1 MGNCC
6 CCIPSEQ
13 EITVDKQNEDMNNN
27 ETVDIVD
34 NVKDEN
40 VESNDEN
47 GELDNAEN
55 ERLIEEENDNG
66 ECENACIT
74 ENNENVS
81 EKLDDKS
88 VDKDSLES
96 DKEDDTHFYGSGRI
110 YDNEE
115 KISERD
121 SSLRRGLTD
130 STYACQK
137 IASSLKKKVM
147 EVGHFPVLAKL
158 DKGLG
163 RCDWAVA
170 RHAHGFKLN
179 YPLKGTSNESVKQ
192 SYEEARHF
200 IYKNQQRLGVK
211 YVDDITTSIY
221 PYHTEKGG
229 SVLLQLL
236 LAAFSR
242 YTAFF
247 GQVTVDGEVLE
258 VAGVKEKL
266 GAAHGV
272 GITNIILPE
281 CMKNEIEG
289 LTQETLKTFKFIYI
303 SDFFDSLKYLFP

>member
-130 STYACQK
+130 STYACQWEIAAQQNPK
-137 IASSLKKKVM
+137 I
-147 EVGHFPVLAKL
+147 P
-158 DKGLG
+158 D
-163 RCDWAVA
+163 
-170 RHAHGFKLN
+170 
-179 YPLKGTSNESVKQ
+179 
-192 SYEEARHF
+192 
-200 IYKNQQRLGVK
+200 
-211 YVDDITTSIY
+211 
-221 PYHTEKGG
+221 
-229 SVLLQLL
+229 
-236 LAAFSR
+236 
-242 YTAFF
+242 TAFF

>member
-130 STYACQK
+130 STYACQVYF
-137 IASSLKKKVM
+137 IIRLDIICFFNSLFLPIFTQNFLNLIWSS
-147 EVGHFPVLAKL
+147 EISITFFL
-158 DKGLG
+158 DCITRAPPG
-163 RCDWAVA
+163 
-170 RHAHGFKLN
+170 
-179 YPLKGTSNESVKQ
+179 SES
-192 SYEEARHF
+192 
-200 IYKNQQRLGVK
+200 
-211 YVDDITTSIY
+211 
-221 PYHTEKGG
+221 
-229 SVLLQLL
+229 
-236 LAAFSR
+236 
-242 YTAFF
+242 
-247 GQVTVDGEVLE
+247 
-258 VAGVKEKL
+258 
-266 GAAHGV
+266 
-272 GITNIILPE
+272 
-281 CMKNEIEG
+281 
-289 LTQETLKTFKFIYI
+289 
-303 SDFFDSLKYLFP
+303 